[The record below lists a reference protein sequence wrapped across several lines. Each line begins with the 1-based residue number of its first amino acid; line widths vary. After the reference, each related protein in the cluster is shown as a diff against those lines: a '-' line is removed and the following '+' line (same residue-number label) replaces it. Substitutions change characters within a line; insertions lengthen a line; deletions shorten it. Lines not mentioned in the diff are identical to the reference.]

1 MARQRIPRKKR
12 IFIGT
17 EGQSEK
23 SFATWLQR
31 LCDIEGVHIHLDV
44 VVGQGGDSLAVVQHA
59 VRKYRSR
66 DRGFKSAFVLLDWD
80 RLSEDQRQGRE
91 PRKGLRNTP
100 LELVFMRPTLEGVLL
115 RLHEGHEERLLSSAR
130 DANRELRKL
139 WPGYSKPTS
148 ADTLLE
154 RFQLPDLKRAAIHDR
169 ELQSVL
175 DMPGL

>member
-23 SFATWLQR
+23 SFAAWLQR

-44 VVGQGGDSLAVVQHA
+44 VVGQGGDSLAVVQRA
-59 VRKYRSR
+59 VRKYKSR

-80 RLSEDQRQGRE
+80 RLGEDKRRDRDPQQGL
-91 PRKGLRNTP
+91 GSTP
-100 LELVFMRPTLEGVLL
+100 LELVFMQPTLEGVLL
-115 RLHEGHEERLLSSAR
+115 RLHEGHEERVMPSAR
-130 DANRELRKL
+130 DADRELRRL
-139 WPGYSKPTS
+139 WQGYNKPAS
-148 ADTLLE
+148 AESLLA

-169 ELQSVL
+169 ELQSML
-175 DMPGL
+175 DMLGL